1 MYLIKFLYWKN
12 PNLRFEIGTEE
23 AIRRFSVN
31 ELNNL
36 LYNLENKLS
45 SDIFNSIEYVVVQ
58 SGVGLNL
65 GKQINTGQFDPKRLE
80 KMINVCKRFGK
91 KTKEHNGDYLSVKDY
106 TDRFD
111 LGLDSIN
118 IAPQFGQFETS
129 CYLDEMNNDIQ
140 DFYQICYESKRWEKW
155 VDKDFEPEK
164 NKKELIQICGH
175 YVLSDQKFIDIK
187 PNIDD
192 KINYKL
198 KAELNRIINA

>member
-1 MYLIKFLYWKN
+1 M
-12 PNLRFEIGTEE
+12 
-23 AIRRFSVN
+23 
-31 ELNNL
+31 
-36 LYNLENKLS
+36 
-45 SDIFNSIEYVVVQ
+45 Q
-58 SGVGLNL
+58 SGGGLNL

-106 TDRFD
+106 ADRFD